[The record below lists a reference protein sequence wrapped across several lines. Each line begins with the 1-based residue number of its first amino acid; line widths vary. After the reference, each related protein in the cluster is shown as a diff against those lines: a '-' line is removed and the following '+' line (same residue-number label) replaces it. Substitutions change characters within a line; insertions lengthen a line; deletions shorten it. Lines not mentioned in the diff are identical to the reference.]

1 MSVPGASGALP
12 GLPATSAIPDLDLKV
27 VSDAIQAKAISSV
40 EATEAYLRRI
50 DRYDGVIQS
59 YVTVTPDRALE
70 QARRADA
77 ELARGESRGPLH
89 GVPIA
94 LKDLIA
100 VAGVHTFLQKGLLA
114 RFEAVDAVLPA
125 LREDATVVL
134 VSGTTAIDGGGMPDD
149 REARFAL
156 LNVLAHAIRAEKAP
170 GIVRVRILGADTAAA
185 VAAVA
190 LTPER
195 PRVRGMALVHAREAE
210 MSYADWRI
218 EVMGLA
224 TVQV

>member
-1 MSVPGASGALP
+1 VSVTLSAEVAMSGKALVSGCDDRVEQVAAALGRGGAEVISVGAP
-12 GLPATSAIPDLDLKV
+12 
-27 VSDAIQAKAISSV
+27 
-40 EATEAYLRRI
+40 
-50 DRYDGVIQS
+50 
-59 YVTVTPDRALE
+59 
-70 QARRADA
+70 A
-77 ELARGESRGPLH
+77 ELLNVAAGLDPDSLSYYIQLP
-89 GVPIA
+89 VSV
-94 LKDLIA
+94 D
-100 VAGVHTFLQKGLLA
+100 VAGSTLVGRVQTFLEKGLLA
-114 RFEAVDAVLPA
+114 RFAAADAVLPA

-149 REARFAL
+149 RAARFAL

-170 GIVRVRILGADTAAA
+170 GVMRVRILGADTTAAE

-190 LTPER
+190 LRTER
-195 PRVRGMALVHAREAE
+195 PRLRAMAHLQAREAE

>member
-1 MSVPGASGALP
+1 MSGKALVTGCDDRVAQVAAALREGGADV
-12 GLPATSAIPDLDLKV
+12 IE
-27 VSDAIQAKAISSV
+27 VSDPSRLP
-40 EATEAYLRRI
+40 E
-50 DRYDGVIQS
+50 
-59 YVTVTPDRALE
+59 TVAALE
-70 QARRADA
+70 PSSLSYYVQ
-77 ELARGESRGPLH
+77 L
-89 GVPIA
+89 PISIDVSGST
-94 LKDLIA
+94 L
-100 VAGVHTFLQKGLLA
+100 VGRVHTFLQKGLLA

-170 GIVRVRILGADTAAA
+170 GIVRVRILGADTAVAA